1 MKIIK
6 NLFILFFV
14 AVIIFMTPNLKIAT
28 ASNLNNYEYE
38 VSYCDKIYK
47 FKSSD
52 FELNLTDIQTKNYH
66 SVETLKKLEKLNFQ
80 KDEILK
86 YVFPEIDL
94 ILEKLNINFG
104 VSEKPDEVFVLKNK
118 CEINFKEGK
127 KGKFVDRENFYNE
140 IYEQIKN
147 KETNIKINLKI
158 KDYKNTN
165 SAKDLFKEKSSFTTN
180 FETSSPQRK
189 NNIKVALSQFD
200 GLVLNEGEVLSF
212 NQTTGKRNEENGYQ
226 KAKIISN
233 GTFVED
239 FGGGVCQVSTT
250 LYNACLL
257 AGLEIIESNAHS
269 LPVSYIEPSFDAMVS
284 TGSSDLKIRNNSG
297 GQIIFTTSYENDLC
311 KVKIFG
317 KKNKF
322 KITRHSEKVGIIKAE
337 KDVIETDYERFGVT
351 NLNIGEEKRLSFS
364 KDGYYSRGYLNFYN
378 EKGELVE
385 TRKIRENKYN
395 ATKGVVV
402 KREK

>member
-14 AVIIFMTPNLKIAT
+14 AVINYMTPNLKIAT

-52 FELNLTDIQTKNYH
+52 FELNLTDVQIKNYH
-66 SVETLKKLEKLNFQ
+66 SVETLKRLEKLNFQ

-86 YVFPEIDL
+86 YVFPEVDL

-118 CEINFKEGK
+118 CEISFKEGK
-127 KGKFVDRENFYNE
+127 KGNFVDRENFYNE
-140 IYEQIKN
+140 IYKKIKN

-165 SAKDLFKEKSSFTTN
+165 SARDLFKEKSSFTTN

-257 AGLEIIESNAHS
+257 AGLEIIESNSHS

-337 KDVIETDYERFGVT
+337 KDVIETDYERFGVID
-351 NLNIGEEKRLSFS
+351 LNIGEEKRLSFS

-395 ATKGVVV
+395 ATKGVII

>member
-6 NLFILFFV
+6 NLFILFFA
-14 AVIIFMTPNLKIAT
+14 AVIIFMTPNFKIAT
-28 ASNLNNYEYE
+28 AFNLNNYEYE

-47 FKSSD
+47 FRSSD
-52 FELNLTDIQTKNYH
+52 FEFNLTDVQIKNYH
-66 SVETLKKLEKLNFQ
+66 SVETIIRLEKLNFQ

-86 YVFPEIDL
+86 YIFPEVDL

-104 VSEKPDEVFVLKNK
+104 VSEKPDEVFVIKNK
-118 CEINFKEGK
+118 CEISFKEGK

-140 IYEQIKN
+140 IYKQIKN

-165 SAKDLFKEKSSFTTN
+165 SARDLFKEKSSFTTN

-337 KDVIETDYERFGVT
+337 KDVIETDYERFGVID
-351 NLNIGEEKRLSFS
+351 LNIGEEKRLSFS

>member
-28 ASNLNNYEYE
+28 AFNLNNYEYE
-38 VSYCDKIYK
+38 VLYCDKIYK

-66 SVETLKKLEKLNFQ
+66 SVETLKRLEKLNFQ
-80 KDEILK
+80 KEEILK
-86 YVFPEIDL
+86 YVFPEVDL

-118 CEINFKEGK
+118 CEISFKEGK

-165 SAKDLFKEKSSFTTN
+165 SAKDLFKEKSLFTTN

-226 KAKIISN
+226 KAKIISK

-385 TRKIRENKYN
+385 TKKIRENKYN
-395 ATKGVVV
+395 ATKGVVI

>member
-6 NLFILFFV
+6 KLFILFFV
-14 AVIIFMTPNLKIAT
+14 AVIIFLNPNLKIAIAT
-28 ASNLNNYEYE
+28 NLNNYEYE

-52 FELNLTDIQTKNYH
+52 FEFILTDVQTKNYH
-66 SVETLKKLEKLNFQ
+66 SVESIEKLEKLNFQ

-86 YVFPEIDL
+86 YVFPEVDL
-94 ILEKLNINFG
+94 ILEKLNLNFG
-104 VSEKPDEVFVLKNK
+104 IKEKPDEVFVLKNK
-118 CEINFKEGK
+118 CEIDFKEGK

-212 NQTTGKRNEENGYQ
+212 NNTTGKRNEENGYQ

-257 AGLEIIESNAHS
+257 AGLEIVESNAHS
-269 LPVSYIEPSFDAMVS
+269 LPVSYIEPSFDAMVN

-322 KITRHSEKVGIIKAE
+322 KITRHSEKIGIVKAE
-337 KDVIETDYERFGVT
+337 KDVVETDYERFGMFD
-351 NLNIGEEKRLSFS
+351 LNIGEEKRLSFS
-364 KDGYYSRGYLNFYN
+364 KDGYYSKGYLNFYN